1 MSSISSFI
9 YWILIYCLFK
19 TVFNIVPPIFTPQI
33 NGTSMNLFYRNREIG
48 RENVYLVSNAV
59 VQVCK
64 ISVKMQWMLSL
75 VMGEGGEARLD
86 CERRLQWTEW
96 GKDGGEGNNNKIHN
110 ITITLVTQSYHLS
123 HTEWAECVCFCT
135 ALSAKMD
142 LKLGR
147 AEKEDLEFILLFFI
161 YKLRRCHNV
170 QFLKREFI

>member
-1 MSSISSFI
+1 MLIMSSISSFI

-19 TVFNIVPPIFTPQI
+19 TVFNIVPRIFTPQI

-48 RENVYLVSNAV
+48 RENVYLVNAV

-123 HTEWAECVCFCT
+123 HTEWTERLCFFVNT
-135 ALSAKMD
+135 SAKIYVEGWTKYGAVREWRTAFCPTLFRKLPRD
-142 LKLGR
+142 LS
-147 AEKEDLEFILLFFI
+147 
-161 YKLRRCHNV
+161 V
-170 QFLKREFI
+170 

>member
-110 ITITLVTQSYHLS
+110 IHNNPGHPIIPSLTYRVNRTSLFLSTLLPKYIYVEVEGWTKYGAVR
-123 HTEWAECVCFCT
+123 EWLTVFCPT
-135 ALSAKMD
+135 LFCKLPRD
-142 LKLGR
+142 LG
-147 AEKEDLEFILLFFI
+147 
-161 YKLRRCHNV
+161 V
-170 QFLKREFI
+170 